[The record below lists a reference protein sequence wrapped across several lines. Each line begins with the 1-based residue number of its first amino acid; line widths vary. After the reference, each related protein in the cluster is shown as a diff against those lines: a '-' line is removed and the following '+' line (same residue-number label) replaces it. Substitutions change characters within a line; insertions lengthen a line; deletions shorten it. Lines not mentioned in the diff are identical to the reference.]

1 MRCATPAPPNWP
13 KGAHPINLVQ
23 AQLGHSSLAT
33 SDRYLRHI
41 APAALVEAM
50 RRREWSL

>member
-1 MRCATPAPPNWP
+1 MSDAERNGPHPTTRPWP
-13 KGAHPINLVQ
+13 SPLAW
-23 AQLGHSSLAT
+23 SSREMKA
-33 SDRYLRHI
+33 YLRRI